1 MASTIPAPQEQQGGR
16 QPPDLTAADF
26 QGFKKLFLE
35 LIGIHL
41 PDTKRQLVFSRLA
54 RRLPPLGLDSFQAYL
69 KLLRSGKDPAEI
81 QRAVN
86 LITTNET
93 WFFREPEHFRL
104 LSAEMLPSTRSE
116 PLRVWCG
123 AASTGEEPYS
133 LAMVLHQELGPS
145 GWSLVATDI
154 NDEVLAVAKAGL
166 YPMERA
172 QSIPEPLLKR
182 FCLRG
187 TGEHEG
193 FMLIQESLRRCIR
206 FRRMNLLAIDR
217 DLVDL
222 DIVFLRNVLIYF
234 DAPERQKILCEVV
247 RRLRVG
253 GLLVL
258 GHSESVVGLQL
269 PPLQVVRPSVYRR
282 THASATL
289 RPGSSRCPS
298 RS

>member
-1 MASTIPAPQEQQGGR
+1 MATTLPALTGQGGR
-16 QPPDLTAADF
+16 PPPELSEADF

-54 RRLPPLGLDSFQAYL
+54 RRLAPLGLPSFKAYL
-69 KLLRSGKDPAEI
+69 ELLRSGVQPAEV

-93 WFFREPEHFRL
+93 WFFREPDHFRL
-104 LSAEMLPSTRSE
+104 LATEMLPSPRSE
-116 PLRVWCG
+116 PVRVWCG

-133 LAMVLHQELGPS
+133 LAMVLHHTLGPS

-154 NDEVLAVAKAGL
+154 NDEVLAAARGGL
-166 YPMERA
+166 YPLERSR
-172 QSIPEPLLKR
+172 SIPESFLKR
-182 FCLRG
+182 YCLRG
-187 TGEHEG
+187 TGEHQG
-193 FMLIQESLRRCIR
+193 SMLVQESLRRSVQ

-234 DAPERQKILCEVV
+234 DAPQRQKILCEVV

-253 GLLVL
+253 GILVL

-269 PPLQVVRPSVYRR
+269 PPLQALRPSVYRR
-282 THASATL
+282 TSPSALL

>member
-1 MASTIPAPQEQQGGR
+1 MATTLPAQTGQGGR
-16 QPPDLTAADF
+16 PPPELSEADF
-26 QGFKKLFLE
+26 QGFKKLFLD

-54 RRLPPLGLDSFQAYL
+54 RRLAPLGLPSFKAYL
-69 KLLRSGKDPAEI
+69 ELLRSGGQPAEV

-93 WFFREPEHFRL
+93 WFFREPDHFRL
-104 LSAEMLPSTRSE
+104 LATEMLPSPRSE
-116 PLRVWCG
+116 PVRVWCG

-133 LAMVLHQELGPS
+133 IAMVLHDALGPS

-154 NDEVLAVAKAGL
+154 NDEVLATARNGL
-166 YPMERA
+166 YPLERSR
-172 QSIPEPLLKR
+172 SIPESLLKR
-182 FCLRG
+182 YCLRG
-187 TGEHEG
+187 TGQHHDS
-193 FMLIQESLRRCIR
+193 MLVQESLRRCVQ

-234 DAPERQKILCEVV
+234 DAPQRQKILCEVV

-253 GLLVL
+253 GILVL

-269 PPLQVVRPSVYRR
+269 PPLHVVRPSVYRR
-282 THASATL
+282 TNPSAPP